1 MTAAEKKIPGLG
13 AGAADTG
20 NYGEKE
26 RGYLLSL

>member
-1 MTAAEKKIPGLG
+1 MPTEKKISGLG
-13 AGAADTG
+13 TGTTNTG